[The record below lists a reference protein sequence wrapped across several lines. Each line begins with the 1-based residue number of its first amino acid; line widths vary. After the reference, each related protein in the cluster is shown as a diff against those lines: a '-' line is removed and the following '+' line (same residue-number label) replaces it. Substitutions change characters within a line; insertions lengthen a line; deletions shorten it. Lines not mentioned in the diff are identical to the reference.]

1 MWAAFT
7 LKRGMPRT
15 FLPAFLVPLL
25 TVAQGQTEFVFT
37 NEGSDGPIGQHLG
50 LWADEQRLGTIEDA
64 VKADFTT
71 CTTPVP
77 NLGISTA
84 AHWLRLNVRNAS
96 EHERVVLALPHPE
109 LDEVDVFTVLD
120 GRIVHVMSAG
130 QSRPRSS
137 KFGAYD
143 RELSAALTIP
153 KGKSASVFVR
163 VYSMKQLQIPMLLR
177 TVEHHAESRA
187 GRNIVIG
194 LYVGVMAVLVLYNLF
209 IWFALRQR
217 TYLQYVGYLALVA
230 LTQLAFNG
238 IAPAYIWPGSEWL
251 SKFSSLLLTLATAAA
266 GSEFTRSFLETSV
279 RARKLDNGVKIF
291 YAIFLGTT
299 IIYLS
304 GWGQLG
310 YQIAQAV
317 SGLFAF
323 YVLFLAFRVWRR
335 GSRQAGYF
343 LIAWSVFLS
352 GTMVFVLK
360 DAGILPFNDITIYT
374 MPLGSAIEGILL
386 SFGLADRIN
395 VLRKEKERSQAAALE
410 ASLENERIIRDQ
422 NAMLEQKVT
431 ERTHELVEANNE
443 LKRTQ
448 VQLVEAEKMAGLG
461 QLTAGIAHEIN
472 NPINFINSNIPPLRR
487 NLQDMTEVIR
497 GYRSGH
503 DDPAARLAEADKLYN
518 ELGIDDA
525 LAELDGMIGSI
536 DEGARRTAEIVK
548 GLRNFSRL
556 DEDALKLADLN
567 EGVQSTLA
575 LLSPQVRGQVTFS
588 TVLAELPQAECLPGK
603 LNQAIMNLLTN
614 AAQSVRAKH
623 GETGQGLV
631 SIRTWHEEGRITIAV
646 KDNGVGLTDEVKSR
660 MFEPFFTTKG
670 VGEGTGLGLSIT
682 YSIVQKH
689 NGQIAVDSTPG
700 HGAEFRITIPVQQE
714 KSDNMA
720 QRA

>member
-1 MWAAFT
+1 MF
-7 LKRGMPRT
+7 PQV
-15 FLPAFLVPLL
+15 LPALVIASCLGCTL
-25 TVAQGQTEFVFT
+25 AAQPNVLVIEDGQAMAPV
-37 NEGSDGPIGQHLG
+37 GMHLGIRLDPIGAEISDL
-50 LWADEQRLGTIEDA
+50 LLPSTFSPSSD
-64 VKADFTT
+64 
-71 CTTPVP
+71 PVP
-77 NLGISTA
+77 NMGLVD
-84 AHWLRLNVRNAS
+84 HPVWLSLHLKNNTGHATLVAYM
-96 EHERVVLALPHPE
+96 PHPE
-109 LDEVDVFTVLD
+109 LERIDVFLLKPDGSVTVRTL
-120 GRIVHVMSAG
+120 G
-130 QSRPRSS
+130 QSLPRSTDPMS
-137 KFGAYD
+137 D
-143 RELSAALTIP
+143 LDPVAALDILP
-153 KGKSASVFVR
+153 GSSAR
-163 VYSMKQLQIPMLLR
+163 VLIRLQSEKQLQIPLYIGPPPTYTAQL
-177 TVEHHAESRA
+177 TW
-187 GRNIVIG
+187 RN
-194 LYVGVMAVLVLYNLF
+194 AVLGAYMGVLLVLLLYNLF
-209 IWFALRQR
+209 VFISTRDRGYGL
-217 TYLQYVGYLALVA
+217 YVVYIAFVA
-230 LTQLAFNG
+230 LTQATFLGIGKYILWPDMLWWSVHSSMILTVLTAVAANEFMYAFLQVKEKLPKLFKLRSVFYAIIG
-238 IAPAYIWPGSEWL
+238 A
-251 SKFSSLLLTLATAAA
+251 SLLLRITYWPLEGYNLLQMSVGPLALYQLLVSAILVARGERT
-266 GSEFTRSFLETSV
+266 GRYFLLAWT
-279 RARKLDNGVKIF
+279 
-291 YAIFLGTT
+291 IFLIG
-299 IIYLS
+299 I
-304 GWGQLG
+304 
-310 YQIAQAV
+310 V
-317 SGLFAF
+317 
-323 YVLFLAFRVWRR
+323 
-335 GSRQAGYF
+335 
-343 LIAWSVFLS
+343 VFI
-352 GTMVFVLK
+352 LK
-360 DAGILPFNDITIYT
+360 DFNVLPYNGWTKYT
-374 MPLGSAIEGILL
+374 MPLGSAVEGILL
-386 SFGLADRIN
+386 SFGLADKIN
-395 VLRKEKERSQAAALE
+395 ILRREKERSQADALAALK
-410 ASLENERIIRDQ
+410 ENERIIRDQ
-422 NAMLEQKVT
+422 NAILEQKVT

-567 EGVQSTLA
+567 EGVRSTLA

-631 SIRTWHEEGRITIAV
+631 SIRTWHEDGRITIAV

-700 HGAEFRITIPVQQE
+700 HGAEFRITVPVQQE
-714 KSDNMA
+714 KNDNMA